1 MVGRRGK
8 KKALIAVG
16 HKILIMIYNIIKYKV
31 PYKELGI
38 NYLDRIRK
46 PKVVRYYIRRLE
58 RLGYELILYPK
69 AA

>member
-1 MVGRRGK
+1 M
-8 KKALIAVG
+8 
-16 HKILIMIYNIIKYKV
+16 IMAYHIIKNKV

-38 NYLDRIRK
+38 DYLDRIRK